1 MTDFVLGRLKFTFK
15 GAWTASTAYL
25 ADDIVRYGG
34 QTYACVT
41 NHTSSAGNGFYTDA
55 VKWSLITSGTDWKGD
70 WQVNTY
76 YKVNDVVKYGGIV
89 YVANVGH
96 MSNISTNYG
105 LEADYS
111 KWVTYSAT
119 PNFVGSW
126 AANVRYK
133 ANDVVQYGADL
144 YIVNNP
150 HFSNGNSLINAWTNN
165 EANTSIFVGG
175 LQFEDTYN
183 SGTIYQVG
191 DIVRYG
197 GYNFIATNDTQGNL
211 PTVTAYWSV
220 LSTGFKHQGDFNASL
235 SYKPGDVVRYGAGI
249 YVAKVDTTIGA
260 LPTVTAQWDLLSQG
274 QRWTGNY
281 AANVTYVPGDLVKY
295 GGYLY
300 SANAVST
307 GNAPTSNAY
316 FQIQTSGMDWK
327 GNWSNVTNYQLGEA
341 VNYSNSSFI
350 SIITNNQNNIP
361 PDTPNAWNLMSQ
373 GSQDTFTTTQG
384 DISYRSNSSGM
395 ARLGIGTTGQV
406 LSTDGIIPR
415 WEDNGK
421 SGNVYYVAP
430 EGVDAVGYGGTKQRP
445 YGSIKYA
452 ALNASANATIYV
464 AAGNYYEQLPIT
476 LKSGTALVGD
486 NQRTVTINPKAGLAD
501 DGVSQCNVT
510 TMFFMSDGS
519 IINKVTMR
527 GMTGWT
533 ANVTNQ
539 DNLASTNVAGVYVRL
554 NPDSPII
561 HKSPYVLECAA
572 IGAGGIGAL
581 VDGNAHATG
590 NKSMIFHGYT
600 VISSDGIGYWVRN
613 GGRAEIVSCFT
624 YYCKFGYATTGGG
637 VIRSLNGNNSYGRVG
652 AYSQGYDLAEA
663 PLVGNVYGDILSI
676 TYSGGDFAT
685 GSYLTG
691 VTSGA
696 NAIITSNQISGNK
709 LYVKRTTGTPFLNN
723 EPVIGSLGGTAN
735 VTSSGNTVGQQGF
748 IIVADGFAS
757 IPVAGSSIQFADDT
771 QYAYVIQSLSGTY
784 TNTSSVITLVLTQDK
799 PTRTADGADIT
810 IRRNYSQTRLTG
822 HDFLNIG
829 TGNVITTN
837 YPNTPLTPPA
847 QGNEVIEDF
856 PGRVYYISTD
866 QDGNFR
872 VGDYFR
878 IDQATGTAT
887 LNASA
892 FNLAGL
898 TSLRLGS
905 IGAQLGETINEFSS
919 DETMSGNSNLAVPTE
934 YAVRQYVEAKTT
946 AIGAS
951 ANTAIANSIQGNAV
965 PTFAMLTV
973 DYNTSN
979 VTYDTAGRANSFI
992 IGSGNTQYRVS
1003 NVQYVQIPAAA
1014 TSGASNVQYTFGN
1027 LTFWANGSATPSV
1040 SNITVRSNVIS
1051 SYREVIGTLSQNVT
1065 VNYSGNSIANIVISA

>member
-15 GAWTASTAYL
+15 GAWTSSTAYL

-34 QTYACVT
+34 QTYACTT
-41 NHTSSAGNGFYTDA
+41 NHTSSAGNGFYNDTT
-55 VKWSLITSGTDWKGD
+55 KWSLITSGTDWKGD

-105 LEADYS
+105 LEADYT

-126 AANVRYK
+126 TANTRYK
-133 ANDVVQYGADL
+133 VNDVVQYGADL

-150 HFSNGNSLINAWTNN
+150 HFSNGNSLINSWTNN
-165 EANTSIFVGG
+165 EANTTIFVGG

-211 PTVTAYWSV
+211 PTATAFWAV
-220 LSTGFKHQGDFNASL
+220 LSTGFKHQGDYNNTL
-235 SYKPGDVVRYGAGI
+235 SYKPGDVVRYGAGV
-249 YVAKVDTTIGA
+249 YVAKIDTVIGSI
-260 LPTVTAQWDLLSQG
+260 PTNTASWDLLSQG

-281 AANVTYVPGDLVKY
+281 NANVTYVPGDLVKY

-300 SANAVST
+300 SANAVAL
-307 GNAPTSNAY
+307 GQAPTSNAY

-350 SIITNNQNNIP
+350 STITNNQNNIP
-361 PDTPNAWNLMSQ
+361 PDTPNAWGLLSQ
-373 GSQDTFTTTQG
+373 GSQDTFTTTEG
-384 DISYRSNSSGM
+384 DISYRSASSGM
-395 ARLGIGTTGQV
+395 TRLGIGTTGQV
-406 LSTDGIIPR
+406 LSTDGIVPR
-415 WEDNGK
+415 WEHNGR
-421 SGNVYYVAP
+421 SGNVFYVAP
-430 EGVDAVGYGGTKQRP
+430 EGVDAVGYGSTKQRP
-445 YGSIKYA
+445 FGSVKYA
-452 ALNASANATIYV
+452 ALNATANATIYV
-464 AAGNYYEQLPIT
+464 AAGNYFEQLPIT

-486 NQRTVTINPKAGLAD
+486 NQRTVIINPKAGLAD
-501 DGVSQCNVT
+501 DGINQCNTT

-519 IINKVTMR
+519 LINKVTMR

-539 DNLASTNVAGVYVRL
+539 ENLASTTPAGVFVRL
-554 NPDSPII
+554 NPTSPII
-561 HKSPYVLECAA
+561 HKSPYVLECSA
-572 IGAGGIGAL
+572 IGVGGIGAV
-581 VDGNAHATG
+581 VDGTVHGYTAGSG

-600 VISSDGIGYWVRN
+600 IISSDGVGYWIKD

-624 YYCKFGYATTGGG
+624 YFCKFGYATTGGG
-637 VIRSLNGNNSYGRVG
+637 VIRSLNGNNSYGKYG
-652 AYSQGYDLAEA
+652 AYSQGFDTTES
-663 PLVGNVYGDILSI
+663 PLTGNVYGDILSI
-676 TYSGGDFAT
+676 SYNGGDFAT
-685 GSYLTG
+685 GSYITG
-691 VTSGA
+691 ATSGA
-696 NAIITSNQISGNK
+696 NAIVTSNQISGNK
-709 LYVKRTTGTPFLNN
+709 LYIKRQSGTRFLNN
-723 EPVIGSLGGTAN
+723 EVITGSLGGNAA
-735 VTSSGNTVGQQGF
+735 VTSSGNTLGQQGF
-748 IIVADGFAS
+748 IIVANGFAS
-757 IPVAGSSIQFADDT
+757 IPVAGSSIQFSDDT
-771 QYAYVIQSLSGTY
+771 QYAYVVQSVSGTY
-784 TNTSSVITLVLTQDK
+784 VGIGSVITLVLTQDK
-799 PTRTADGADIT
+799 PTRTADDAAIT

-837 YPNTPLTPPA
+837 YPGTPTIPPA
-847 QGNEVIEDF
+847 QGNEVVEDF

-919 DETMSGNSNLAVPTE
+919 DDTLSGNSNLAVPTE
-934 YAVRQYVEAKTT
+934 YAVRQYVDRKA
-946 AIGAS
+946 
-951 ANTAIANSIQGNAV
+951 
-965 PTFAMLTV
+965 
-973 DYNTSN
+973 
-979 VTYDTAGRANSFI
+979 
-992 IGSGNTQYRVS
+992 
-1003 NVQYVQIPAAA
+1003 
-1014 TSGASNVQYTFGN
+1014 
-1027 LTFWANGSATPSV
+1027 
-1040 SNITVRSNVIS
+1040 
-1051 SYREVIGTLSQNVT
+1051 NVT
-1065 VNYSGNSIANIVISA
+1065 VSTALASGISRRDVLFISAI

>member
-126 AANVRYK
+126 TANVRYK

-144 YIVNNP
+144 YIVNTP

-165 EANTSIFVGG
+165 EANTTIFVGG

-220 LSTGFKHQGDFNASL
+220 LSTGFKHQGDFNPATA
-235 SYKPGDVVRYGAGI
+235 YKPGDVVRYGAGI
-249 YVAKVDTTIGA
+249 YVAKIDTVAGT
-260 LPTVTAQWDLLSQG
+260 LPTITASWDLLSQG
-274 QRWTGNY
+274 QRWTGGYN
-281 AANVTYVPGDLVKY
+281 ANVTYVPGDLVKY

-341 VNYSNSSFI
+341 VMYSNSSFI
-350 SIITNNQNNIP
+350 SVITNNQNNIP
-361 PDTPNAWNLMSQ
+361 LATPNAWNIISQ
-373 GSQDTFTTTQG
+373 GSQDTFTTTEG

-395 ARLGIGTTGQV
+395 VRLGIGTTGQV

-415 WEDNGK
+415 WENNGLT
-421 SGNVYYVAP
+421 GNVYYVAP

-445 YGSIKYA
+445 FASIKYA
-452 ALNASANATIYV
+452 TQTATPNATIYV
-464 AAGNYYEQLPIT
+464 AAGNYFEQLPMT
-476 LKSGTALVGD
+476 LKAGTALVGD
-486 NQRTVTINPKAGLAD
+486 NQRTVVINPKAGLAD
-501 DGVSQCNVT
+501 DGINQCNTT
-510 TMFFMSDGS
+510 TMFFMSDAS
-519 IINKVTMR
+519 IINKVTMK

-539 DNLASTNVAGVYVRL
+539 DNLASTTPAGVFVRL
-554 NPDSPII
+554 NPASPIMT
-561 HKSPYVLECAA
+561 KSPYVLECSA
-572 IGAGGIGAL
+572 IGAGAIGAV
-581 VDGNAHATG
+581 VDGSIHGAG
-590 NKSMIFHGYT
+590 NGNQSMIFHGFT

-613 GGRAEIVSCFT
+613 AGRAEIVSCFT

-637 VIRSLNGNNSYGRVG
+637 IIRSLNGNNSYGRIG
-652 AYSQGYDLAEA
+652 AYSQGYDLGET
-663 PLVGNVYGDILSI
+663 PLVGNVYGDILTVS
-676 TYSGGDFAT
+676 YSGGDFAT

-691 VTSGA
+691 STSGA
-696 NAIITSNQISGNK
+696 NAIITSNQITGNK
-709 LYVKRTTGTPFLNN
+709 LYVKRTTGTRFLNN

-735 VTSSGNTVGQQGF
+735 VTSTGNVLGQQGF
-748 IIVADGFAS
+748 IIVANGFAS
-757 IPVAGSSIQFADDT
+757 IPRAGSSIQFADDT
-771 QYAYVIQSLSGTY
+771 QYAYVIQSVSGTY
-784 TNTSSVITLVLTQDK
+784 VNTSSIITIVLTQDK
-799 PTRTADGADIT
+799 PTRTADAAGIT

-837 YPNTPLTPPA
+837 YPNTPTIPPA
-847 QGNEVIEDF
+847 QGNEVVEDF

-919 DETMSGNSNLAVPTE
+919 DETLSGNSNLAVPTE
-934 YAVRQYVEAKTT
+934 YAVKTYISNFVGT
-946 AIGAS
+946 AVGAVSVNEIPFVNTIS
-951 ANTAIANSIQGNAV
+951 ADKTLGV
-965 PTFAMLTV
+965 DRMTFSMDTLTL
-973 DYNTSN
+973 T
-979 VTYDTAGRANSFI
+979 
-992 IGSGNTQYRVS
+992 GNTVYTVS
-1003 NVQYVQIPAAA
+1003 SNAYHFVLNPAGFALF
-1014 TSGASNVQYTFGN
+1014 N
-1027 LTFWANGSATPSV
+1027 
-1040 SNITVRSNVIS
+1040 
-1051 SYREVIGTLSQNVT
+1051 
-1065 VNYSGNSIANIVISA
+1065 